1 VDQPTVA
8 VPQCAAF
15 RQGGGKTLR
24 LVRNGA
30 QRASRRSGS
39 GRLNAL
45 AALLM
50 ALGCL
55 SAIPSAASA
64 ATMKVVIVVGPVESM
79 TSTYIY
85 DARALARQAR
95 SYGAAVTEIY
105 SPYATWS
112 RVHAAAQGANLFIY
126 LGHGNGW
133 PSPYAPFNSK
143 TKDGLGLNATS
154 GSGNYN
160 VKYYGEVYLANYIR
174 LAPNAVVILNH
185 LCYSAGN
192 SESWQP
198 NPTRSVARQRIDN
211 YGAGFLRT
219 GARVVF
225 AEARNK
231 AGYILSSL
239 FGTNR
244 TMKQIFWASPQA
256 TRSYAWSFT
265 STRTSGMVGISDP
278 YAPSRYY
285 RSVIGKL
292 DMTAATWR

>member
-1 VDQPTVA
+1 M
-8 VPQCAAF
+8 
-15 RQGGGKTLR
+15 R

-30 QRASRRSGS
+30 QRASSRSGN
-39 GRLNAL
+39 RRRNLL
-45 AALLM
+45 AALLV
-50 ALGCL
+50 AVGAL
-55 SAIPSAASA
+55 SAIPPAASA

-85 DARALARQAR
+85 DARVLAKQAR

-112 RVHAAAQGANLFIY
+112 RVRSAAQGANLFIY

-133 PSPYAPFNSK
+133 PSPYAPFSTR
-143 TKDGLGLNATS
+143 TKDGVGLNATS
-154 GSGNYN
+154 GNGNSN
-160 VKYYGEVYLANYIR
+160 NKYYGEYYLINYIR

-198 NPTRSVARQRIDN
+198 NPTRTVARQRIDN

-219 GARVVF
+219 GARAVF

-231 AGYILSSL
+231 AGYILYSL
-239 FGTNR
+239 FKTSR
-244 TMKQIFWASPQA
+244 TMRQIFWSSPLA
-256 TRSYAWSFT
+256 TRTYAWSFT
-265 STRTSGMVGISDP
+265 SSRTSGMTGISDP

>member
-1 VDQPTVA
+1 M
-8 VPQCAAF
+8 
-15 RQGGGKTLR
+15 R

-30 QRASRRSGS
+30 QRASSRSGN
-39 GRLNAL
+39 RRRNVL
-45 AALLM
+45 AALLV
-50 ALGCL
+50 ALGAL
-55 SAIPSAASA
+55 SAIPPAASA

-85 DARALARQAR
+85 DARVLAKQAR
-95 SYGAAVTEIY
+95 SYGASVTEIY

-112 RVHAAAQGANLFIY
+112 RVRSAAQGANLFIY

-133 PSPYAPFNSK
+133 PSPYAPFTTK

-154 GSGNYN
+154 GSGNSN
-160 VKYYGEVYLANYIR
+160 NKYYGEYYLINYIR

-198 NPTRSVARQRIDN
+198 NPTRTVAKQRIDN
-211 YGAGFLRT
+211 YGAGFLRS

-231 AGYILSSL
+231 AGYILYSL
-239 FGTNR
+239 FRTNR
-244 TMKQIFWASPQA
+244 TMRQIFWSSPLA
-256 TRSYAWSFT
+256 TRSYSFT
-265 STRTSGMVGISDP
+265 FTSSRTSGMTAISDP

-285 RSVIGKL
+285 RSAIGKL